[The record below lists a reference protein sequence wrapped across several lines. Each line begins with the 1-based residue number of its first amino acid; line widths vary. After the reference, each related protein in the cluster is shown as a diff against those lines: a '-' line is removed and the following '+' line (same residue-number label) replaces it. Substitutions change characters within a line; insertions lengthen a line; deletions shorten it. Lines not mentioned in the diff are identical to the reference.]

1 MTILSRRNG
10 RSGLRPTGA
19 IALGLVGGLTVGLAV
34 VPPSVARAL
43 PAGPTAP
50 TAPAAPGVAVN
61 PSDDDG
67 SVSPEEK
74 ALQQAKSTNA
84 PAELVTART
93 ERSDTWANPDG
104 TFSVRHYGTPVRV
117 LRGGAWVATD
127 PTLQFAADGSVR
139 PKAASVTVAFSGGG
153 TGPLLT
159 GVKDGRTLSLSWPKP
174 LPKPTLAGNVATYAE
189 VLPGVDVQLKAEVE
203 GFSQLVVVKTA
214 QAAAN
219 PELATLKYT
228 MSTVGVTVAT
238 DAATGAVRA
247 TDPAGRPV
255 FTSPPPMMWDSTT
268 ISSAPPATGPAR
280 SAAAPGAEGF
290 APAVGGGAGDP
301 AAGFEQPVGA
311 KDAVMPTS
319 VSGNTLQITPDQALL
334 TAADTKYPVYIDP
347 SWAWGG
353 RQNWTRV
360 YKKYPRMSFWNANEV
375 ARVGYENETNGLSR
389 SFFQLDTSNIKG
401 RKVISSTFRINNV
414 WSWSCQARPVQLW
427 HTGGIDK
434 DTTWEKQPGKIDWLG
449 TVNDAKGWNSGSCPG
464 GNLEW
469 DVTWKM
475 QRVAAAGDPNITLGL
490 YAENEGD
497 TFGWKKFDS
506 KSAYLETKYNDPP
519 LTPSG
524 LGTNPRTD
532 CATGGLIG
540 NTTVSLYALVDDP
553 NAGNLS
559 AQFQIFRG
567 GSLVADKWIPALKGR
582 VSTLVVPDAELP
594 TGDYTWQVRAYD
606 QSEYSGW
613 STTCRFT
620 VDRTRP
626 ARAPKIDSSAFPN
639 GDNGWPAGTGKARN
653 PGDFTIASNGVDDV
667 VRYGYFTDWDQSVKT
682 VDAPAAGGTAKISL
696 KPSGVGPHFVHA
708 FSQDAAGNR
717 SDTATYLFYAGRS
730 QDRDEPYD
738 LNGDGHKDI
747 WSVDSNGTLLTYAG
761 QGNGQF
767 SSATNGGLSFTDPRI
782 TYSGDWGEDGYN
794 DLVTLE
800 YDSVDKRRKLWTYPN
815 NGLGTATVNFG
826 KRKQELKVYCPVAD
840 PEGTCPSG
848 NDHWQNANA
857 QILSPGDL
865 NGDKIPDLLVRD
877 GKLLWAYYG
886 SRDDYLDNSDPVL
899 VGGDDWDKFTV
910 IAPGDLNGD
919 GVPDLWL
926 RDETN
931 GDILRTFGSKDAN
944 GVIDLATW
952 GTKDRVKV
960 GYGVTKE
967 LWPTVGSV
975 GDISG
980 DGVPDLWARKAD
992 NTLFAWWGQA
1002 SAGVVWTFSG
1012 GWAIDGVVG
1021 ARIPSGTNLTSG
1033 QEYATG
1039 TAKLT
1044 MQADGNLVLTKA
1056 GKLFWASNTGG
1067 NPNAFARMQADG
1079 NLVVYSADGS
1089 KALWSSRTHGKPN
1102 SYAMLLEHG
1111 VLVIY
1116 NAVGQG
1122 QWTSNTQGRP
1132 DFNADGK
1139 TDILTRD
1146 ANGDVWVYPGSG
1158 GSGMSTFGGRY
1169 FAGNGW
1175 WREYW
1180 TGVYA
1185 TDLNNDGHTDIIG
1198 ITREG
1203 DMWLYAGTGNSGTST
1218 VGARTLIGTG
1228 WGGYTTLAF
1237 GDVTGDGKTDVI
1249 ARDGGGELWV
1259 YPGTGGTGTSTLGNR
1274 FFIGNGWWPANW
1286 ITIRVADVN
1295 GDFKPDIIG
1304 RTDGG
1309 DLYIFPNTSDAQSTS
1324 FGPRYFWGNG
1334 FWPGE
1339 WNPFVSDFNND
1350 GAAEAVGITKTGDLY
1365 DFIPSGRTLVG
1376 TGWTSFFE
1384 VIL

>member
-1 MTILSRRNG
+1 MTILSQNG
-10 RSGLRPTGA
+10 RRGLRPNGA
-19 IALGLVGGLTVGLAV
+19 IALALAGGLAVGLAV
-34 VPPSVARAL
+34 VPPTVARAL
-43 PAGPTAP
+43 PA
-50 TAPAAPGVAVN
+50 APAVAGTT
-61 PSDDDG
+61 PADDG

-74 ALQQAKSTNA
+74 ALQQAKSTGA
-84 PAELVTART
+84 PAELVNART
-93 ERSDTWANPDG
+93 ELSDTWANPDG

-127 PTLQFAADGSVR
+127 PTLQVSADGSVR

-174 LPKPTLAGNVATYAE
+174 LPAPTLSGNVATYAE

-203 GFSQLVVVKTA
+203 GFSQLVVVKTP

-238 DAATGAVRA
+238 DPATGAVQA

-268 ISSAPPATGPAR
+268 VSSGQPAAPAAK
-280 SAAAPGAEGF
+280 SAAAPAAGTAQTL
-290 APAVGGGAGDP
+290 GGAADP
-301 AAGFEQPVGA
+301 ASGFEQPAGA
-311 KDAVMPTS
+311 KDAVMPTT

-334 TAADTKYPVYIDP
+334 TATDTRYPVYIDP

-360 YKKYPRMSFWNANEV
+360 YKKYPKSSFWNANEV

-389 SFFQLDTSNIKG
+389 SFFQLDTSNVKG

-427 HTGGIDK
+427 HTTGIDK
-434 DTTWEKQPGKIDWLG
+434 NTTWEHQPNKIDWLR
-449 TVNDAKGWNSGSCPG
+449 TVNESKGWNSSSCPG
-464 GNLEW
+464 GNLEF
-469 DVTWKM
+469 DLTWKM

-490 YAENEGD
+490 YAENESD
-497 TFGWKKFDS
+497 TYGWKKFDS

-559 AQFQIFRG
+559 AQFQVFRDG
-567 GSLVADKWIPALKGR
+567 ALVADKWIPALKGR

-626 ARAPKIDSSAFPN
+626 AKPPKIDSAAFPN
-639 GDNGWPAGTGKARN
+639 GENGWPAGTGKARN
-653 PGDFTIASNGVDDV
+653 PGDFTLSANGIGDV
-667 VRYGYFTDWDQSVKT
+667 VRYGYFTDWDQSVKSRD
-682 VDAPAAGGTAKISL
+682 VPAGGSATISL
-696 KPSGVGPHFVHA
+696 TPSGVGPHFVHA

-730 QDRDEPYD
+730 QTRDLPYD

-761 QGNGQF
+761 QGDGRF

-794 DLVTLE
+794 DLVSLE
-800 YDSVDKRRKLWTYPN
+800 YDSVDKRRKLWSYPN
-815 NGLGTATVNFG
+815 NGLGTASVNFG
-826 KRKQELKVYCPVAD
+826 KRKQELKVFCPVAD
-840 PEGTCPSG
+840 EEGTCPSG
-848 NDHWQNANA
+848 NDHFQNPNT

-865 NGDKIPDLLVRD
+865 NGDGVPDLLVRD

-886 SRDDYLDNSDPVL
+886 ARNDYLDNSDPVL
-899 VGGDDWDKFTV
+899 VGGNDWDKYTV

-926 RDETN
+926 RDEVG
-931 GDILRTFGSKDAN
+931 GDILRSYGSKDAN
-944 GVIDLATW
+944 GVVDLATW
-952 GTKDRVKV
+952 GTKDRTKV
-960 GYGVTKE
+960 GYGVTKD

-992 NTLFAWWGQA
+992 NTLFAWYGQA
-1002 SAGVVWTFSG
+1002 WNGSVNSFSG
-1012 GWAIDGVVG
+1012 GWTIDGVVG
-1021 ARIPSGTNLTSG
+1021 ARIPSGTNLASG

-1056 GKLFWASNTGG
+1056 GKTFWASNTAG

-1089 KALWSSRTHGKPN
+1089 KALWNSHTNGKPN
-1102 SYAMLLEHG
+1102 SYAMVLEHG

-1116 NAVGQG
+1116 NPAGQG
-1122 QWTSNTQGRP
+1122 QWTSGSQSRP
-1132 DFNADGK
+1132 DFNADGR

-1146 ANGDVWVYPGSG
+1146 ANGDVWVYPGTG
-1158 GSGMSTFGGRY
+1158 GTGTGTFGGGRY

-1175 WREYW
+1175 WRDYW
-1180 TGVYA
+1180 TSIYA
-1185 TDLNNDGHTDIIG
+1185 TDLNNDGHTDIVG
-1198 ITREG
+1198 VNRLGE
-1203 DMWLYAGTGNSGTST
+1203 MWLYPGTGRTDRT
-1218 VGARTLIGTG
+1218 VGDPSLIGVG
-1228 WGGYTTLAF
+1228 WSYTTLAF
-1237 GDVTGDGKTDVI
+1237 GDVTADGKTDVV
-1249 ARDGGGELWV
+1249 ARDSGGDLWI
-1259 YPGTGGTGTSTLGNR
+1259 YPGTGGTGTSTFGGRN
-1274 FFIGNGWWPANW
+1274 FAGNGWWPDGW
-1286 ITIRVADVN
+1286 VTIRIADVN
-1295 GDFKPDIIG
+1295 GDFKPDLIG
-1304 RTDGG
+1304 RLNTG
-1309 DLYIFPNTSDAQSTS
+1309 DLRVFPNTSTYGSTS
-1324 FGPRYFWGNG
+1324 FGAHYFWGNG
-1334 FWPGE
+1334 WWVNE
-1339 WNPFVSDFNND
+1339 WNPFVSDFDND
-1350 GAAEAVGITKTGDLY
+1350 GAAEQVGVYNTGDMY
-1365 DFIPSGRTLVG
+1365 DYLPGGRTLVG
-1376 TGWTSFFE
+1376 TGWTSFFD
-1384 VIL
+1384 VVL